1 MLKLRLLVE
10 NNTYIDDYYL
20 GEPALSYY
28 IECDGKK
35 ILFDTGYSDVFIH
48 NAKKMGIDL
57 NNLDYVVL
65 SHAHNDHT
73 GGLAYLVKE
82 YDLSNTVLVT
92 HPFTLTKRY
101 DNGLYVGA
109 PIFVEELKKKFKDIV
124 LTDQPYYLTDNLV
137 YAGQI
142 ERTNTF
148 ENIKPIGYVLLG
160 DKQVGDYNLE
170 DSSLIYKDETGID
183 IITACSHCGICNIIE
198 TGKKLFNNNIVNLVI
213 GGFHLFED
221 DAALEET
228 IKYFLDNKIK
238 DLYPCHCVSLICKH
252 KMMNKLNV
260 HEVGVG
266 LELTL

>member
-20 GEPALSYY
+20 GEPAISYY
-28 IECDGKK
+28 IECDGKR
-35 ILFDTGYSDVFIH
+35 ILFDTGYSDAFIK

-57 NNLDYVVL
+57 NKLDYVVL

-73 GGLAYLVKE
+73 GGLPYLIKE
-82 YDLSNTVLVT
+82 FDLSKTTLVT
-92 HPFTLTKRY
+92 HTFTLTKRY
-101 DNGLYVGA
+101 DKGLYVGT
-109 PIFVEELKKKFKDIV
+109 PIFLEKLKHKFKEVI
-124 LTDQPYYLTDNLV
+124 LTDKPYNLTPNLM

-142 ERTNTF
+142 ERSNLF
-148 ENIKPIGYVLLG
+148 ENMKPIGYVMLG
-160 DKQVGDYNLE
+160 DKKIGDYNLE
-170 DSSLIYKDETGID
+170 DSALVYQDDTGID
-183 IITACSHCGICNIIE
+183 VITACSHCGICNIIE
-198 TGKKLFNNNIVNLVI
+198 TGKKLFNNNKVNLAI

-221 DAALEET
+221 DEVLKET
-228 IKYFLDNKIK
+228 IEYLEKEKIK

-252 KMMNKLNV
+252 KMMDKLNV

>member
-1 MLKLRLLVE
+1 MLRLRLLVE
-10 NNTYIDDYYL
+10 NNTFIDDYYL
-20 GEPALSYY
+20 GEPAISYY
-28 IECDGKK
+28 IECDGKR
-35 ILFDTGYSDVFIH
+35 ILFDTGYSDAFII

-57 NNLDYVVL
+57 NKLDYVVL

-73 GGLAYLVKE
+73 GGLPYLIKE
-82 YDLSNTVLVT
+82 FDLKKTTLIT
-92 HPFTLTKRY
+92 HPLTFIKKY
-101 DNGLYVGA
+101 DKDLYIGS
-109 PIFVEELKKKFKDIV
+109 PIYVDELKHYFKEIV
-124 LTDQPYYLTDNLV
+124 LTDEPYEITDRLI

-142 ERTNTF
+142 ERINHF
-148 ENIKPIGYVLLG
+148 ENKKAIGYSLI
-160 DKQVGDYNLE
+160 DDIKIDDYNLD
-170 DSSLIYKDETGID
+170 DSALIFKDETGID
-183 IITACSHCGICNIIE
+183 VITACSHCGVCNIIE

-221 DAALEET
+221 DEVLAET
-228 IKYFLDNKIK
+228 IEYMEKENIK